1 MSPLKR
7 SNNIAARMGRWSA
20 SHWKTAVFGWLAFVV
35 AAVFIGTFVGTKNIE
50 TADANVGQ
58 AHKADQILKHAFP
71 QVDPQ
76 TELVLIQ
83 SSSKTVQD
91 RAFRATIKDVES
103 TIAGNPAIK
112 NVRSPLDPA
121 NADQVS
127 KDGRSA
133 MVVWDMKSTYENA
146 KPKIDGIVSAVGQA
160 ADRHPG
166 FYIAEA
172 GSVSS
177 GKALDKMF
185 SDQLK
190 LAGERSIPITVIVLL
205 LVFGALVAVGVP
217 LLVALSGVVATVFL
231 IALPRHIVP
240 MDENVSSVILP
251 VGLAVGGDYALLY
264 LKREREERALGRSP
278 RAALE
283 AAAATSGRSVLISRI
298 TLMVAIAG
306 MMFSGDK
313 SYLGFGIATMMV
325 VGVAMLGSLTVLPAL
340 LSRLGDKVEKGKIPF
355 LHRLRRDSGDNRVWK
370 AILTPVLRR
379 PVVAAALARRV
390 LLVLASPVL
399 HLHTSQSGLD
409 AMPNSAPT
417 VGTMKK
423 IEKAFSNGGLS
434 PAIVAIEAKTDS
446 PQAQRAISELKSQAI
461 ASGQMHGPVVVE
473 VNPAHTVSRGSI
485 PLAG

>member
-35 AAVFIGTFVGTKNIE
+35 AAVFLGNFVGTKNID

-76 TELVLIQ
+76 TELVLVQ

-91 RAFRATIKDVES
+91 PAFRATIKDVES

-133 MVVWDMKSTYENA
+133 MVVWDMKGTYENA

-160 ADRHPG
+160 ADRHPA
-166 FYIAEA
+166 FYVAEA

-217 LLVALSGVVATVFL
+217 LLVALSSVIATVFL
-231 IALPRHIVP
+231 VALPSQLVP
-240 MDENVSSVILP
+240 MDQNVSAVILL
-251 VGLAVGGDYALLY
+251 VGLAVGVDYSLFY

-283 AAAATSGRSVLISRI
+283 AAAAL
-298 TLMVAIAG
+298 AG
-306 MMFSGDK
+306 G
-313 SYLGFGIATMMV
+313 
-325 VGVAMLGSLTVLPAL
+325 
-340 LSRLGDKVEKGKIPF
+340 
-355 LHRLRRDSGDNRVWK
+355 
-370 AILTPVLRR
+370 
-379 PVVAAALARRV
+379 V
-390 LLVLASPVL
+390 LLVLAAPVL
-399 HLHTSQSGLD
+399 QLHTSQSGLD

-423 IEKAFSNGGLS
+423 IEKAFSNGDLS
-434 PAIVAIEAKTDS
+434 PAIVAIEANTDS
-446 PQAQRAISELKSQAI
+446 AATKQAISQLKSQAI
-461 ASGQMHGPVVVE
+461 ASGRMHGPVVVE
-473 VNPAHTVSRGSI
+473 VNPSHSVARVSI
-485 PLAG
+485 PLAGKGSDSVSTAALKTLRDEILPATVGTLPGATYAATGPPADSADEN